1 MDRTFKWGEGRD
13 YAPYDGYDAGTNNQ
27 YFLNFESEYTL
38 PLGFSAELNV
48 YNGYDRYQGSFAT
61 SKGNKKGQYYGAL
74 EAYLYQHTP
83 LYKNNGVE
91 LSFDFEGGYDPYTWH
106 QYKVIANGSGYERAS
121 YELYML
127 PTFQV
132 SYKPTDFVKL
142 YAAAGAEYRNFAVT
156 NNSEA
161 KNWRWQPTAWAGM
174 KVTF

>member
-1 MDRTFKWGEGRD
+1 
-13 YAPYDGYDAGTNNQ
+13 
-27 YFLNFESEYTL
+27 
-38 PLGFSAELNV
+38 
-48 YNGYDRYQGSFAT
+48 
-61 SKGNKKGQYYGAL
+61 
-74 EAYLYQHTP
+74 LYQHTP
-83 LYKNNGVE
+83 LYKNNAVE

-106 QYKVIANGSGYERAS
+106 QYKVIDNGSGYERAS